1 MNDGAR
7 MSAAERRAQLSQK
20 SPDQIAAFGTSSNG
34 SGGADGK
41 QARARNIEA
50 PGSQGRAGKTPPTIG
65 KTYHIKLRSDHW
77 GSKPG
82 GFLDAHRSDK
92 KGKDKLSDHATYV
105 IVHDKADK
113 PTDDLAGAFL
123 LEALDSATLA
133 DLPANF
139 REGSNCFRIKLT
151 TGHYGCPPG
160 LYLCGTDRQSN
171 AKLDKAEVKSM
182 FRNDNSSWT
191 FVQPLSSCGEV
202 ASSVWTIEPVDG
214 RYAVD
219 GRWKIRLVTER
230 KNGKSLAPAGSRSYL
245 EVHSS
250 EKKDKRS
257 DFSTF
262 VNLHVDCE
270 GCVGE
275 WSFHE
280 VSDDMTE
287 GATTSPLL
295 NCGRS
300 LLRSAIAD
308 DSGAD
313 NNLSTVLKDSLP
325 SIGKTFRVRLSTS
338 HFKAQAGM
346 YLDAHRSAS
355 RDQLNEE
362 SSFALVHNASSD
374 TPDGYAGHWH
384 LECLTEEELWTLP
397 AEFSNGNNCF
407 RMKLQTSHFGC
418 PRSLYLSG
426 ATADDVC
433 IMDDSEGKP
442 LRRNKHSTWAFV
454 QPLWCCGGL
463 TSNIWTLEPADEIK
477 GSYKLRLVT
486 ERRVVHDKFISRTK
500 SMDALEAVMTGD
512 EDEYENVF
520 LEVHCSSSRDARNA
534 DSNYAIIH
542 SEFEGCVGE
551 WSFEEVHDPYA
562 DSINRRD
569 EEYTDDSFVGR
580 QMLRQSVGGPGLAA
594 EEEESNAARKPMV
607 VQMLP
612 RQQKA
617 SEVAAGVSAADSTS
631 PEQVERKAMRRKKS
645 IEGKRV
651 RYLAKKAAIVE
662 MRKTKQET
670 IIRRRMKVEAKR
682 SMSMIESAAASAGHL
697 WEN

>member
-1 MNDGAR
+1 MSDGAR
-7 MSAAERRAQLSQK
+7 MPAAERRALLSQK
-20 SPDQIAAFGTSSNG
+20 SADEIAAFSPSGNG
-34 SGGADGK
+34 STGADG
-41 QARARNIEA
+41 QQPRARNSKA
-50 PGSQGRAGKTPPTIG
+50 PGSRARASKMPPTIG
-65 KTYHIKLRSDHW
+65 KTYHIKLCSDHW

-105 IVHDKADK
+105 IVHDKADE
-113 PTDDLAGAFL
+113 PTDNLAGAFL

-133 DLPANF
+133 ELPANF
-139 REGSNCFRIKLT
+139 RDGSNCFRIKLT

-160 LYLCGTDRQSN
+160 LYLCGTDRRSN
-171 AKLDKAEVKSM
+171 AKLDKADVKSM

-191 FVQPLSSCGEV
+191 FVQPLSACGQA
-202 ASSVWTIEPVDG
+202 ASSVWTIEPADG

-230 KNGKSLAPAGSRSYL
+230 KGGSSLAPAGSRSYL
-245 EVHSS
+245 EVHCS

-257 DFSTF
+257 DVSTF
-262 VNLHVDCE
+262 VNLHIDCE

-280 VSDDMTE
+280 VPDDT
-287 GATTSPLL
+287 TTSPLM

-300 LLRSAIAD
+300 LLRSAISD
-308 DSGAD
+308 DSSTTD
-313 NNLSTVLKDSLP
+313 SISTVLKGALP
-325 SIGKTFRVRLSTS
+325 NIGKTFRIRLNTS
-338 HFKAQAGM
+338 HFKVQAGM
-346 YLDAHRSAS
+346 YLDAHQSS
-355 RDQLNEE
+355 PRDQLNEE
-362 SSFALVHNASSD
+362 SSFALVHNASAD

-397 AEFSNGNNCF
+397 TEFSNGNNCF

-433 IMDDSEGKP
+433 IMDDNEGKP

-463 TSNIWTLEPADEIK
+463 TSNIWTLEPADEIE

-486 ERRVVHDKFISRTK
+486 ERRIVHDKFISRTK
-500 SMDALEAVMTGD
+500 SMDALEAVMAGD
-512 EDEYENVF
+512 EDENERVF
-520 LEVHCSSSRDARNA
+520 LEVHSSSSRDARNA

-542 SEFEGCVGE
+542 SEFDGCVGE

-569 EEYTDDSFVGR
+569 EEYTEDSFVGR
-580 QMLRQSVGGPGLAA
+580 QLLRQSIGGPGLAA
-594 EEEESNAARKPMV
+594 EEEEGNVARKPMV

-612 RQQKA
+612 RHQKA
-617 SEVAAGVSAADSTS
+617 TEVAEGVNTIDSASQ
-631 PEQVERKAMRRKKS
+631 EQVERKAMRRKKS
-645 IEGKRV
+645 IEDKRG
-651 RYLAKKAAIVE
+651 RYLAKKAAIIE
-662 MRKTKQET
+662 MRKSKQEA
-670 IIRRRMKVEAKR
+670 IIKRRMKVEAKR